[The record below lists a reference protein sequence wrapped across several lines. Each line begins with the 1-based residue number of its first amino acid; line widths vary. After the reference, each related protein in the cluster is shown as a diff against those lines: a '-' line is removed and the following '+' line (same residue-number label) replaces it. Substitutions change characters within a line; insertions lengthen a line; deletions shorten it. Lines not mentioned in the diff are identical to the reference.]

1 LLELIEIIF
10 ITLNPIFD
18 KELRINKNL

>member
-1 LLELIEIIF
+1 LELIEIIF

>member
-18 KELRINKNL
+18 KELRINKSL